1 MQRLLTSES
10 RLPCRPAGGQ
20 LCDQRD
26 YWNSHHARASSPWVA
41 PPVRYIVSLLYIQ
54 HHTYIKA
61 TCSCRPRARIHT
73 CDAAARVGAATHGGI
88 RT

>member
-26 YWNSHHARASSPWVA
+26 YWNSHHAHELARGGVA
-41 PPVRYIVSLLYIQ
+41 PPVRYNAIQ
-54 HHTYIKA
+54 HHTYI
-61 TCSCRPRARIHT
+61 
-73 CDAAARVGAATHGGI
+73 GYM
-88 RT
+88 